1 MGEVTDVHVADL
13 VVGVAFE
20 GVDFGIFC
28 SNFCSCGRFLDKLR
42 KQEVVVI
49 CGCIPDISVSRG
61 AI

>member
-13 VVGVAFE
+13 VVGLDFE

-42 KQEVVVI
+42 KREVVVI